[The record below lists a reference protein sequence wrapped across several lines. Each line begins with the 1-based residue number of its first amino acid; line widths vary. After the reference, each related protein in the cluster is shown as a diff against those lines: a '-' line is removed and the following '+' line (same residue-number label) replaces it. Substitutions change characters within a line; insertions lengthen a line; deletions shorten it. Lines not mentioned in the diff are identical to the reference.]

1 MANSWIGETGRK
13 YDRLS
18 NGVVCGHGTAMNLW
32 TKGLIEYKTVSVDTF
47 DGNEI
52 YLVREQK
59 IMIKIIII
67 FISYIAPFLLINQ

>member
-1 MANSWIGETGRK
+1 
-13 YDRLS
+13 
-18 NGVVCGHGTAMNLW
+18 MNLW